1 MVLDVFILFLK
12 GILYQTKKLRNLLRS
27 FSNCCCNDQI
37 DIFLPFVN
45 HEILELTGEFLFKG
59 EIFCENAEILN
70 TTKEVICDIFGF
82 PGSEIITNDEINIKL
97 GNTSAIEEEEE
108 EKILTNGQK
117 RIKYESGDDMLES
130 GLDENVES
138 LHSLDQENENNNFDW
153 NHHDEEIVGC
163 ES

>member
-1 MVLDVFILFLK
+1 MVLDIFILFLK

-27 FSNCCCNDQI
+27 FSNCCNDQI

-45 HEILELTGEFLFKG
+45 HEILELTGEFLYKG

-70 TTKEVICDIFGF
+70 STKEVICDIFGF
-82 PGSEIITNDEINIKL
+82 HGSEIIMNDEINIES
-97 GNTSAIEEEEE
+97 GNTSAIEEEE
-108 EKILTNGQK
+108 KILSKQTDDQK
-117 RIKYESGDDMLES
+117 RTKYESGDDMLES
-130 GLDENVES
+130 GFDENVES

-153 NHHDEEIVGC
+153 NHHDEDIVGC